1 MIKRQLMAT
10 VSCLAL
16 TGAAS
21 AADMRAPVP
30 MKAPAPAVV
39 TQIWAGPYIG
49 INGGVAWHRLR
60 TDTTVVDII
69 GVAPFDSARINTTG
83 GTFGGQ
89 VGYNWQSQNFVY
101 GLEADI
107 NWVGGKGSDQH
118 IANNGLGQPISYT
131 TKLSW
136 LATLR
141 ARGGVTFGPTLL
153 FLTGGLAVGGVKND
167 WTLPTTFLCIGG
179 AAGCPVS
186 DHSTRVGWTA
196 GGGFERFIASN
207 LTVKAEALYV
217 DLGRKNASDLSASY
231 TSRFKNTAILGRLG
245 LNLKW

>member
-1 MIKRQLMAT
+1 MIKRQLLAT

-30 MKAPAPAVV
+30 VKAPPPAVV

-49 INGGVAWHRLR
+49 INGGAVWHRLQ
-60 TDTTVVDII
+60 TDTTVIDLA
-69 GVAPFDSARINTTG
+69 GPFDSARISTTG

-101 GLEADI
+101 GLEADM
-107 NWVGGKGSDQH
+107 NWVGGKGSDSH
-118 IANNGLGQPISYT
+118 IANNGIGFPVVHT

-136 LATLR
+136 LATVR
-141 ARGGVTFGPTLL
+141 ARGGVVFGPNLL
-153 FLTGGLAVGGVKND
+153 FVTGGLAVGGVKNA
-167 WTLPTTFLCIGG
+167 WTFPPPTTCP
-179 AAGCPVS
+179 ANPGCELP
-186 DHSTRVGWTA
+186 DHDTKVGWTA

-217 DLGRKNASDLSASY
+217 DLRRTVTDLSGRY
-231 TSRFKNTAILGRLG
+231 TSRFKNTAVIGRLG

>member
-1 MIKRQLMAT
+1 MIKRYLMT
-10 VSCLAL
+10 SVSCLAL

-21 AADMRAPVP
+21 AADMRAPLPV
-30 MKAPAPAVV
+30 KAPAPVVV

-49 INGGVAWHRLR
+49 INGGAVWHRMEL
-60 TDTTVVDII
+60 
-69 GVAPFDSARINTTG
+69 DSTGFFGSFGSFSTRKTG

-118 IANNGLGQPISYT
+118 RANNGIGQPISYT

-231 TSRFKNTAILGRLG
+231 TARFKNTAVMGRLG

>member
-1 MIKRQLMAT
+1 MIKRYLMT
-10 VSCLAL
+10 SVSCLAL

-30 MKAPAPAVV
+30 VKAPPAVLV

-49 INGGVAWHRLR
+49 INGGAVWHRLE
-60 TDTTVVDII
+60 TDTTNIVV
-69 GVAPFDSARINTTG
+69 GSFDTARINTTG

-89 VGYNWQSQNFVY
+89 IGYNWQSQNFVY

-107 NWVGGKGSDQH
+107 NWVGGKGSDSH
-118 IANNGLGQPISYT
+118 IANNGLGFPVTHT

-136 LATLR
+136 LATVR
-141 ARGGVTFGPTLL
+141 ARGGVTFGPNLL
-153 FLTGGLAVGGVKND
+153 FVTGGLAIGGVKND
-167 WTLPTTFLCIGG
+167 WTFPTNIGCLPSPP
-179 AAGCPVS
+179 GCPVS

-196 GGGFERFIASN
+196 GGGFERFVTNN

-217 DLGRKNASDLSASY
+217 DLGQKSASNLAGQY
-231 TSRFKNTAILGRLG
+231 TSRFKNTAVIGRLG